1 MCAIIEI
8 KENCLNNNYDYYF
21 LCLVCVRRMGNPC
34 PDGNHSKCDDRMAN
48 VASKLDN
55 TTPCVRVYVSAGL
68 ARPRATQDQSA
79 DNWPKDERR
88 NLDKYK

>member
-1 MCAIIEI
+1 MIII
-8 KENCLNNNYDYYF
+8 SSAWF
-21 LCLVCVRRMGNPC
+21 AFVAWGIRVRMAAR
-34 PDGNHSKCDDRMAN
+34 SKCDDRMAN

-68 ARPRATQDQSA
+68 ARPRATEDQSA